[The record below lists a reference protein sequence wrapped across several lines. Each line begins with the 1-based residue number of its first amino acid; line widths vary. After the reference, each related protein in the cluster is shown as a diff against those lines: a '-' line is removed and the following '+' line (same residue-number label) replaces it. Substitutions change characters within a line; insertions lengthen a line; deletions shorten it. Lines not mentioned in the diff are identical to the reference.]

1 MLTQV
6 SLLEWLQW
14 QVFLNFTPSCV
25 LPPLAGMRVPVSCAS
40 EQRYRVSYPSPAWQA
55 QMKFAVWLGKHATFM
70 LVRANS

>member
-1 MLTQV
+1 M
-6 SLLEWLQW
+6 LEWLQG

-25 LPPLAGMRVPVSCAS
+25 LPGVCVPMSRAS

-55 QMKFAVWLGKHATFM
+55 QVKFAVWLGKHDMFT